1 MDQELWNFFK
11 EAYCAHLRA
20 IRGDM
25 EKDGGFVCPQ
35 QLDDSLDCI
44 RGLKA
49 LYRIKAMSE
58 GVAVK

>member
-11 EAYCAHLRA
+11 EAYCSHLRG
-20 IRGDM
+20 IKGEV
-25 EKDGGFVCPQ
+25 EKDGGFSCPQ

-49 LYRIKAMSE
+49 LHRIKAMSE